1 MYDLFSAALSRHKQR
16 QRPSSFP
23 VLLLT
28 SSLLAGCS
36 GKSSAPVPDAQ
47 LTAQVQSALKS
58 DAAIS
63 QQPIQVATSQGIVTL
78 TGNVS
83 DDTASTVA
91 AQDAAK
97 VKGVKEVVDQLTVAD
112 VQVAPTITSPSAPTQ
127 PRPTTAQERQ
137 ALAQGQ
143 PLPAPTYTNTAPP
156 PPPTPTFR
164 DITAPAGTIIP
175 VRITEA
181 LSSQR
186 SETGQ
191 PFNGTVTHEVVR
203 DGMVIIPA
211 GSAVSGRVLLAK
223 DAAHFKGHSE
233 LSVELTSVR
242 RHGATIPLATDAYT
256 VEGKNRGT
264 NSFEKVGG
272 GAAIGA
278 VLGGIF
284 GGGKGAGIGALAGG
298 GGGAVLQGATRGQ
311 QVSIGSESI
320 IHFHLAR
327 ALTVRTSEEPSNYE
341 PTTLRQ
347 RQP

>member
-1 MYDLFSAALSRHKQR
+1 MTHDVLPATSRLPQWP
-16 QRPSSFP
+16 Q
-23 VLLLT
+23 LAGLLT
-28 SSLLAGCS
+28 LSLLAGCS
-36 GKSSAPVPDAQ
+36 GKSSAPIPDAQ
-47 LTAQVQSALKS
+47 LTTQVQSTLKG

-63 QQPIQVATSQGIVTL
+63 QQPIQVATNQGIVTL

-112 VQVAPTITSPSAPTQ
+112 VQVAPTVTSPDAPTQ
-127 PRPTTAQERQ
+127 PRPTTARERE

-143 PLPAPTYTNTAPP
+143 PLPQPTAAESAPAPP
-156 PPPTPTFR
+156 PAPTFR

-175 VRITEA
+175 IRITEA
-181 LSSQR
+181 LSSQN
-186 SETGQ
+186 SQDGQ
-191 PFNGTVTHEVVR
+191 PFNGTVTHEVVH
-203 DGMVIIPA
+203 DGMVVIPA
-211 GSAVSGRVLLAK
+211 GSAVSGRVLVAK

-233 LSVELTSVR
+233 LSIELTSVR
-242 RHGATIPLATDAYT
+242 RHGSTVPIATDAYT

-264 NSFEKVGG
+264 NTAEKIGG

-298 GGGAVLQGATRGQ
+298 GGGTVLQGATRGQ

-327 ALTVRTSEEPSNYE
+327 PLTVRTSEAPSNYE